1 MILDLPMVFSQSP
14 EYDDVARAA
23 REWGVSWGDVV
34 ESANQAK

>member
-1 MILDLPMVFSQSP
+1 MVFSQSP

-34 ESANQAK
+34 ESANQAR